1 MQKEGFF
8 AFPDSVQDPNVR
20 GESPFGMEFHKDI
33 AFTLAS
39 GVKTVSVDSDFGT
52 GNGIVIGGLLFKT
65 KDSTNQVLSI
75 SAVASATAGK
85 VDVTVESTDATATTA
100 LVLSFF
106 LFGQI
111 VPQDVV

>member
-8 AFPDSVQDPNVR
+8 PFPDSNQDPNVR
-20 GESPFGMEFHKDI
+20 GESPYGMEFHKDI

-39 GVKTVSVDSDFGT
+39 GVKTVSIDSEFGK
-52 GNGIVIGGLLFKT
+52 GNGEVIGIIGLKT
-65 KDSTNQVLSI
+65 KDSTNKVLSF
-75 SAVASATAGK
+75 SAVPSATAGK

-111 VPQDVV
+111 VPQDV